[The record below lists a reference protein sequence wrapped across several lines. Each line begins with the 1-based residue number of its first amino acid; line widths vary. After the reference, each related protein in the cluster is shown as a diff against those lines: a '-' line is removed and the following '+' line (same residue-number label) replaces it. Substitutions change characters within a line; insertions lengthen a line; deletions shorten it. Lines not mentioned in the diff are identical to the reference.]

1 MPVIKTCNHC
11 GVSYKRQP
19 CEAEKSFYCSK
30 KCQSDFQIIDHKN
43 ERFKNLVA
51 ETFVER
57 RGNGTFWMFRCDC
70 GKLLELNIQ
79 SVKRG
84 SIYCCVKYSKNL
96 DITQLRTCVSC
107 ETETTLENFPVE
119 DKKTLR
125 RSKKCQQCH
134 SNYRKA
140 YRTSNKE
147 RLNALATAYRR
158 SNPKAR
164 QWNKEGTRRWKERNP
179 LAVRAMRENRR
190 ALEKTAEGRIT
201 RKNIE
206 DLYLKQNGK
215 CACCGVD
222 LNNKF
227 HIDHII
233 PLSRGGSN
241 FPENIQLLTP
251 PCNQAKSFKTMEE
264 FLNERQMPSSQGL
277 SVKSSLLAMS
287 SKKRG

>member
-19 CEAEKSFYCSK
+19 CEAERSFYCSK
-30 KCQSDFQIIDHKN
+30 KCQFNSQIIDRKN
-43 ERFKNLVA
+43 ERFNNLVA

-57 RGNGTFWMFRCDC
+57 RGNGTFWMFHCDC
-70 GKLLELNIQ
+70 GKSLELDIQ

-84 SIYCCVKYSKNL
+84 SLYCCAVFAERL
-96 DITQLRTCVSC
+96 DLEQLKTCVTC
-107 ETETTLENFPVE
+107 ELELPLKNFALRN
-119 DKKTLR
+119 KKTLLR
-125 RSKKCQQCH
+125 RKECNKCRYNYSVKYKKLNREKINKMT
-134 SNYRKA
+134 SDYRKINGDK
-140 YRTSNKE
+140 YR
-147 RLNALATAYRR
+147 AI
-158 SNPKAR
+158 
-164 QWNKEGTRRWKERNP
+164 TRESVKRWKEKNP
-179 LAVRAMRENRR
+179 LAIRAMRENRR
-190 ALEKTAEGRIT
+190 ALEKNAEGRIT

-241 FPENIQLLTP
+241 FPENTQLLTP

-264 FLNERQMPSSQGL
+264 FLNERQMPSL
-277 SVKSSLLAMS
+277 SD
-287 SKKRG
+287 